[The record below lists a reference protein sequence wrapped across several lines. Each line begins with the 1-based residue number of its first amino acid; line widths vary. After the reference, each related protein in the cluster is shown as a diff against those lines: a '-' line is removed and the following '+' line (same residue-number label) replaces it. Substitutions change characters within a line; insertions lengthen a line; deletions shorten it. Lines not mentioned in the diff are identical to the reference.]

1 MSVQQMREYVIGQY
15 PDSPTWPAR
24 VKKMSDN
31 QIIAIYYKMKKRL
44 WRRHRQR
51 RKGPENSS
59 CRSFGAYL
67 PLW

>member
-1 MSVQQMREYVIGQY
+1 MSIQQMREYLIGQY
-15 PDSPTWPAR
+15 PDSMTWPAR

-31 QIIAIYYKMKKRL
+31 QIIAIYYNIKKRL
-44 WRRHRQR
+44 WRR
-51 RKGPENSS
+51 RKGPENSF